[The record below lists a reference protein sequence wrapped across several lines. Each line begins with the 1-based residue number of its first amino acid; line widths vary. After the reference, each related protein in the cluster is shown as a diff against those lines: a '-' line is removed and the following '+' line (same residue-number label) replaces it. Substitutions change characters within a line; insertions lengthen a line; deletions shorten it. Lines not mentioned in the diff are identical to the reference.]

1 MESQINELIENR
13 EQLVV
18 ARGGMCRGET
28 MGKGGQNVHTSRVHA
43 LKHSIPRFQGQF
55 YIFCCCCCYVIAAA
69 SFGLSELNF
78 LLFLFGKGRKLWFL
92 SEITSRWLLK
102 LTKVPTVS
110 AVRKSGLLSYLLF
123 VYLFIHFWLH
133 WVFIAAH
140 GLFIAAHRLS
150 LGAVRRGCFLGVMR
164 GFSLWWLLLLQS
176 TDSSW

>member
-13 EQLVV
+13 EQLIVS
-18 ARGGMCRGET
+18 RGGMCRGEKT
-28 MGKGGQNVHTSRVHA
+28 GKGGENAHALRVHA

-55 YIFCCCCCYVIAAA
+55 YIFCCCCCVIAGA

-92 SEITSRWLLK
+92 SKITSRWLLK

-110 AVRKSGLLSYLLF
+110 AVHKSSLLSYLLF
-123 VYLFIHFWLH
+123 LYLFIYFWPH

-140 GLFIAAHRLS
+140 GLS
-150 LGAVRRGCFLGVMR
+150 LVAVRRGYFLDVMH

-176 TDSSW
+176 TDSSG